1 MSVPIRERRTST
13 ATVLLVAGALLA
25 ALVATSAAARSTAT
39 PSNVSSPTISGVA
52 VEGETLTGSL
62 GAWTGTPPISY
73 AAAWHRCDAT
83 GAGCAAVGGQTTQT
97 YAVTTADIGFTLRFV
112 VTATNGEGAES
123 AASQPTAVV
132 TGPTVPVSTA
142 DPVVTGSAVEG
153 STLTTT
159 TGTWTGTAITYAYQ
173 WVRCDAGGGLPDGSD
188 CPSIPGA
195 TSSSYTPVVDDIGR
209 RLRVQVIASN
219 VAGSAAAASNPTSPV
234 TPSTTIGPPRNAI
247 EPSISGTMAVGRSL
261 LGSAGTWEGST
272 PLTFAYRWVRCAAD
286 GGSADGSSCTTI
298 PNATA
303 SSYTTTSDDVGHRL
317 RIVVTATNS
326 LGERTAASNATA
338 VIQGSSTTAP
348 TAQAPRN
355 TSLPSIIGSPA
366 VGGTLTATSGTW
378 TGTAPLTYSYR
389 WLRCDADGGDFDGS
403 DCPDITGA
411 TGTQYRPTAAD
422 LGRRLRVQVTARNS
436 LGTDFE
442 TSNATAQVQSS
453 AGGTTPPPANLP
465 PGAVR
470 LGDGKYSIPVTS
482 VSLPARLLVGST
494 VFVPRVVR
502 SRARPLELRVRV
514 LDTRGYVVRSA
525 LVLARSTPL
534 VTTRPGE
541 VRSGRDGWVRIRLRP
556 RASFPLDGRRIQFVV
571 SVRKQSDGSRVGVSS
586 RRVVRVLTARR

>member
-1 MSVPIRERRTST
+1 
-13 ATVLLVAGALLA
+13 
-25 ALVATSAAARSTAT
+25 
-39 PSNVSSPTISGVA
+39 
-52 VEGETLTGSL
+52 
-62 GAWTGTPPISY
+62 
-73 AAAWHRCDAT
+73 
-83 GAGCAAVGGQTTQT
+83 
-97 YAVTTADIGFTLRFV
+97 
-112 VTATNGEGAES
+112 
-123 AASQPTAVV
+123 
-132 TGPTVPVSTA
+132 VPVRTA
-142 DPVVTGSAVEG
+142 DPVVTGTAVEG

-195 TSSSYTPVVDDIGR
+195 TSSGYTLAADDLGR

-234 TPSTTIGPPRNAI
+234 TPSTTIGPPRNTT
-247 EPSISGTMAVGRSL
+247 EPSITGTMTVGRSL
-261 LGSAGTWEGST
+261 LASAGTWEGAT

-298 PNATA
+298 PNATS
-303 SSYTTTSDDVGHRL
+303 SSYSTTSDDVGHRL

-326 LGERTAASNATA
+326 LGERAAASNATA
-338 VIQGSSTTAP
+338 AVQGSSTTAP

-355 TSLPSIIGSPA
+355 TSRPSIIGSPA

-378 TGTAPLTYSYR
+378 TGTAPLTYSYQ
-389 WLRCDADGGDFDGS
+389 WLRCDADGGDVDGA
-403 DCPDITGA
+403 DCPDIMDA
-411 TGTQYRPTAAD
+411 TSTQYRPTAAD

-436 LGTDFE
+436 VGSDFE
-442 TSNATAQVQSS
+442 TSNATAQVQTS
-453 AGGTTPPPANLP
+453 AGETTPPSANLP

-482 VSLPARLLVGST
+482 VSLPARLLVGDA
-494 VFVPRVVR
+494 VFVPRVVS

-534 VTTRPGE
+534 VTSKPGE

-556 RASFPLDGRRIQFVV
+556 RASFPLDGWRIQFVV
-571 SVRKQSDGSRVGVSS
+571 SVRKPSDGSRVGVSS